1 MCLPGLLQCTM
12 LRFFFVNPTKESGV
26 TATPNTLAAQHGLY
40 DAALEHDAC
49 GVGFVA
55 HIKGQKS
62 HAIVTQALKI
72 LENLDHRGAVGADAL
87 MGDGAGILLQIPDPL
102 YREEMA
108 KQGVTLPPPG
118 EYGVGMIF
126 LPKEHA
132 SRLACEQEM
141 ERAIKAEGQVLLGW
155 RDVPVNK
162 DMPMSPTVRKTEPI
176 IRQVFIGRGSD
187 VIVQDALERKLYVIR
202 KTASAAIQRLQL
214 THSKEYYV
222 PSMSSRTVVYKGLL
236 LANQVGEYYL
246 DLQDPRCVS
255 ALGLVHQRFST
266 NTFPEWP
273 LAHPYRYVAH
283 NGEINTVKG
292 NYNWMRAREGVMASP
307 VLGADLKKLYPI
319 SFAGQSDTAT
329 FDNCLELLTMAGYPL
344 AQAVMMMIPEPW
356 EQHTLMDER
365 RRAFY
370 EYHAAMLEPW
380 DGPASI
386 VFTDGRQIG
395 ATLDRNGLRPSRYC
409 VTDDD
414 FVIMASESGV
424 LPVSESKIVRKW
436 RLQPGKMFLIDLEQ
450 GRLIDDE
457 EVKATLANAKP
468 YKQWIENLRI
478 HLDDV
483 QRPVAGDDEASVRTV
498 VDESAHAAMEQVD
511 AQLLDLQQAFGY
523 TQEDIKFLMA
533 PMAQNGEEGVGSM
546 GNDSPL
552 PVLSDRPKPLYN
564 YFKQLFAQVTNPPID
579 PIREAIVMSLVSF
592 VGPRPNLLDINQ
604 VNPPMRLEV
613 SQPVLSHADMAKL
626 RDIERRTGGKFKSST
641 LDITYPVGW
650 GKEGVEAKLASLC
663 AEAVDAI
670 RSGSNILIV
679 SDRGVNR
686 ERVAV
691 PALLALSAIHQHLVR
706 EGLRTATG
714 LVVETGSAREVHH
727 FAVLAGYGA
736 EAVHPYLALDTL
748 KAIHQDLP
756 GDLSADKAIAN
767 YIKAVGKGLSKIM
780 SKMGVSTYMSYCGA
794 QLFEAVGI
802 NSATIE
808 KYFTGTA
815 SRVEGI
821 GVFEIA
827 EEAIRLHRRAF
838 GGDPLLTDM
847 LDVGGE
853 YAWRARG
860 EEHMWTPDAIAKLQH
875 ATRAGNYATYKE
887 YAQII
892 NDQSRRHMTLRGLFE
907 FKVDP
912 AKAIPIDEVEPASEI
927 VKRFATGAMS
937 LGSISTE
944 AHATLAVAMNR
955 IGGKSNTG
963 EGGEDPAR
971 YRNELKGIPIRQ
983 GETLAS
989 VIGADKVEADIP
1001 LQAGDSLRSRIK
1013 QVASGRFG
1021 VTAEYLVSADQIQ
1034 IKMAQGAKP
1043 GEGGQLPGTK
1053 VSEYIGF
1060 LRYSVPGVGLISPP
1074 PHHDIYSIEDL
1085 AQLIHDLKN
1094 VNPRADISVK
1104 LVSEVGVGTIAAG
1117 VAKAKADHV
1126 VIAGHDG
1133 GTGAS
1138 PWSSIKHAGSPWEIG
1153 LAETQQT
1160 LVLNRLRGRIRVQV
1174 DGQIKTGRDVV
1185 IGALLGAD
1193 EFGFATAPLVVEG
1206 CIMMR
1211 KCHLNTCPVG
1221 VATQDPVLRRKF
1233 AGKPEHVVN
1242 YFFFV
1247 AEEVRAI
1254 MAQLGIRRFDDLIGR
1269 TELLDM
1275 KKGIDHWKAKGLD
1288 YSRLLYQPPTSA
1300 EVAHRHVETQDHGLD
1315 KALDVKLIEKSRP
1328 AIERGEKVHFIES
1341 VRNVNRTVG
1350 AMLSGEVT
1358 RHHPEGLPDD
1368 TIRIQMEGTGGQSF
1382 GAFLCK
1388 GITLYLIGDAND
1400 YTGKGLSGGRIVVRP
1415 SIDFRGDA
1423 GQNIIVGN
1431 TVLYGATRGEA
1442 FFRGVAGERFAV
1454 RLSGAT
1460 AVVEGTGDHGCEYM
1474 TGGTVVVLGKTG
1486 RNFAAGMSGGVAY
1499 VYDEDGMFAKR
1510 CNTAMVA
1517 LDRVVTSAEQEATV
1531 DRAVWHRGQ
1540 TDEAQLRQL
1549 LEDHHRWTG
1558 STKARALLDDWATA
1572 RTRFVKVFP
1581 HEYKRALA
1589 ENAAKG
1595 TAAPAEPAAAK
1606 PLKARK
1612 TAAA

>member
-1 MCLPGLLQCTM
+1 MSAIS
-12 LRFFFVNPTKESGV
+12 RINP
-26 TATPNTLAAQHGLY
+26 AAHDGLY
-40 DAALEHDAC
+40 DAAYEHDAC

-55 HIKGQKS
+55 HIKGQKR
-62 HAIVTQALKI
+62 HDIVTQALKI
-72 LENLDHRGAVGADAL
+72 LENLDHRGAVGADPL
-87 MGDGAGILLQIPDPL
+87 MGDGAGILIQIPDAL

-132 SRLACEQEM
+132 SRLACEREL

-162 DMPMSPTVRKTEPI
+162 AMPMSPAVRKTEPV

-214 THSKEYYV
+214 THGKEYYV
-222 PSMSSRTVVYKGLL
+222 PSMSSRTVIYKGLL
-236 LANQVGEYYL
+236 LANQVGEYYQ
-246 DLQDPRCVS
+246 DLLDPRCVS

-292 NYNWMRAREGVMASP
+292 NFNWMRAREGVMRSP
-307 VLGADLKKLYPI
+307 VLGDDLQKLYPI

-329 FDNCLELLTMAGYPL
+329 FDNCLELLVMAGYPL
-344 AQAVMMMIPEPW
+344 AHAVMMMIPEPW

-380 DGPASI
+380 DGPAAI

-395 ATLDRNGLRPSRYC
+395 ATLDRNGLRPARYC

-414 FVIMASESGV
+414 MVIMASESGV
-424 LPVSESKIVRKW
+424 LPVPESKIVRKW

-457 EVKATLANAKP
+457 EIKATLANAKP

-478 HLDDV
+478 RLDDV
-483 QRPVAGDDEASVRTV
+483 ERPVAGDDEASVNAV
-498 VDESAHAAMEQVD
+498 ADESAQAALENVD

-552 PVLSDRPKPLYN
+552 EVLSDRPKLLYN

-592 VGPRPNLLDINQ
+592 IGPRPNLLDINQ

-613 SQPVLSHADMAKL
+613 SQPVLNEADMATL
-626 RDIERRTGGKFKSST
+626 RDIERRTGGKFKSTT
-641 LDITYPVGW
+641 LDITYPVAW

-670 RSGSNILIV
+670 RDGANILIV
-679 SDRGVNR
+679 SDRAVNR

-736 EAVHPYLALDTL
+736 EAVHPYLALQTL
-748 KAIHQDLP
+748 RAIHQDLP
-756 GDLSADKAIAN
+756 GELSADKAIAN

-827 EEAIRLHRRAF
+827 EEAIRLHQRAF
-838 GGDPLLTDM
+838 GNDPLLATM
-847 LDVGGE
+847 LEPGGE
-853 YAWRARG
+853 YAWRVRG

-912 AKAIPIDEVEPASEI
+912 SKAIPIEEVEPASEI

-944 AHATLAVAMNR
+944 AHTTLAIAMNR

-971 YRNELKGIPIRQ
+971 YRNELKGIPIRK
-983 GETLAS
+983 GETVGS
-989 VIGADKVEADIP
+989 IIGHDKVEVDYE
-1001 LQAGDSLRSRIK
+1001 LQDGDSLRSRIK

-1043 GEGGQLPGTK
+1043 GEGGQLPGSK
-1053 VSEYIGF
+1053 VSPYIGY

-1094 VNPRADISVK
+1094 VNPRADVSVK

-1126 VIAGHDG
+1126 VISGHDG

-1254 MAQLGIRRFDDLIGR
+1254 MAQLGIRKFDDLIGR
-1269 TELLDM
+1269 TDLLDM
-1275 KKGIDHWKAKGLD
+1275 KKGIAHWKAKGLD
-1288 YSRLLYQPPTSA
+1288 YSRILAQPQTPPD
-1300 EVAHRHVETQDHGLD
+1300 VARRHVEAQVHGLD
-1315 KALDVKLIEKSRP
+1315 KALDVKLIEKARS
-1328 AIERGEKVHFIES
+1328 AIERGEKVQFIEN
-1341 VRNVNRTVG
+1341 VRNVHRTVG

-1368 TIRIQMEGTGGQSF
+1368 TIRIQLEGTGGQSF
-1382 GAFLCK
+1382 GAFLCR

-1415 SIDFRGDA
+1415 SLDFRGDA
-1423 GQNIIVGN
+1423 ADNIIVGN
-1431 TVLYGATRGEA
+1431 TVLYGATQGEA
-1442 FFRGVAGERFAV
+1442 YFCGVAGERFAV

-1486 RNFAAGMSGGVAY
+1486 RNFAAGMSGGIAY
-1499 VYDEDGMFAKR
+1499 VYDEDGLFAKR

-1517 LDRVVTSAEQEATV
+1517 LERVMSSVEQEATV
-1531 DRAVWHRGQ
+1531 ERAIWHRGM

-1549 LEDHHRWTG
+1549 LEQHHRWTG
-1558 STKARALLDDWATA
+1558 STRARALLDDWAAA

-1589 ENAAKG
+1589 ELAAKRDHSG
-1595 TAAPAEPAAAK
+1595 DATAGAAAK
-1606 PLKARK
+1606 SASKARK
-1612 TAAA
+1612 TAAV

>member
-1 MCLPGLLQCTM
+1 MTTAAEISHLQE
-12 LRFFFVNPTKESGV
+12 K
-26 TATPNTLAAQHGLY
+26 GLY
-40 DAALEHDAC
+40 SGAHEHDAC

-55 HIKGQKS
+55 HIKGEKS
-62 HAIVTQALKI
+62 HAIISQGLKI
-72 LENLDHRGAVGADAL
+72 LENLDHRGAVGADKL
-87 MGDGAGILLQIPDPL
+87 MGDGAGILIQLPDSL

-108 KQGVTLPPPG
+108 KQGVELPPPG

-155 RDVPVNK
+155 RDVPVDR
-162 DMPMSPTVRKTEPI
+162 DMPMSPAVRQKEPI
-176 IRQVFIGRGSD
+176 LRQVFIGRGND

-202 KTASAAIQRLQL
+202 KTASAAIQSLRLK
-214 THSKEYYV
+214 HSKEYYV

-236 LANQVGEYYL
+236 LADQVGTYYL
-246 DLQDPRCVS
+246 DLKDSRCVS
-255 ALGLVHQRFST
+255 ALALVHQRFST

-292 NYNWMRAREGVMASP
+292 NYNWMRAREGVMSSP
-307 VLGADLKKLYPI
+307 VLAADLKKLYPI

-365 RRAFY
+365 RKAFY

-414 FVIMASESGV
+414 LVIMASESGV
-424 LPVSESKIVRKW
+424 LPVPENRIVRKW
-436 RLQPGKMFLIDLEQ
+436 RLQPGRMFLIDLEQ
-450 GRLIDDE
+450 GRMIDDE
-457 EVKATLANAKP
+457 ELKASLANSRP

-478 HLDDV
+478 KLDNLSETAGQAQPSDV
-483 QRPVAGDDEASVRTV
+483 A
-498 VDESAHAAMEQVD
+498 
-511 AQLLDLQQAFGY
+511 LLDRQQAFGY
-523 TQEDIKFLMA
+523 TQEDIKFLMS
-533 PMAQNGEEGVGSM
+533 PMAVAGEEGIGSM

-552 PVLSDRPKPLYN
+552 AVLSSKNKPLYN

-592 VGPRPNLLDINQ
+592 IGPKPNLLDINQ

-613 SQPVLSHADMAKL
+613 SQPILDFEDMAKL
-626 RDIERRTGGKFKSST
+626 RGIEKITQGKFRSAT
-641 LDITYPVGW
+641 LDITYPLAW
-650 GKEGVEAKLASLC
+650 GHEGVEAQLASLN

-670 RSGSNILIV
+670 KGGKNILII
-679 SDRGVNR
+679 SDRAVAAD
-686 ERVAV
+686 RVAI
-691 PALLALSAIHQHLVR
+691 PALLALSSIHQHLVR
-706 EGLRTATG
+706 EGLRTTAG

-727 FAVLAGYGA
+727 FGVLAGYGA
-736 EAVHPYLALDTL
+736 EAVHPYLAMETL
-748 KAIHQDLP
+748 AALHKELP
-756 GDLSADKAIAN
+756 GDLSPEKAIYN
-767 YIKAVGKGLSKIM
+767 YVKAIGKGLSKIM

-794 QLFEAVGI
+794 QLFEAIGL
-802 NSATIE
+802 NSDTVE

-827 EEAIRLHRRAF
+827 EEAIRTHRAAF
-838 GGDPLLTDM
+838 GDDPVLAHM
-847 LDVGGE
+847 LDAGGE
-853 YAWRARG
+853 YAWRTRG

-875 ATRAGNYATYKE
+875 ASRANNWSTYKE
-887 YAQII
+887 YAQLI

-912 AKAIPIDEVEPASEI
+912 SKAIPVDEVEPAKEI

-944 AHATLAVAMNR
+944 AHATLAIAMNR

-971 YRNELKGIPIRQ
+971 YRNELKGIPIKTGQ
-983 GETLAS
+983 TMADI
-989 VIGADKVEADIP
+989 IGKEVVEVDIP
-1001 LQAGDSLRSRIK
+1001 LRDGDSLRSRIK

-1021 VTAEYLVSADQIQ
+1021 VTAEYLSSSDQVQ

-1043 GEGGQLPGTK
+1043 GEGGQLPGGK
-1053 VSEYIGF
+1053 VSKYIGK

-1094 VNPRADISVK
+1094 VATHASISVK

-1117 VAKAKADHV
+1117 VAKCKADHV

-1160 LVLNRLRGRIRVQV
+1160 LVLNRLRGRIRVQA
-1174 DGQIKTGRDVV
+1174 DGQMKTGRDVA
-1185 IGALLGAD
+1185 IGAILGAD

-1247 AEEVRAI
+1247 AEEVRQI
-1254 MAQLGIRRFDDLIGR
+1254 MAQLGIRKLDDLIGR
-1269 TELLDM
+1269 TDLLDM
-1275 KKGIDHWKAKGLD
+1275 KKGIEHWKARGLD
-1288 YSRLLYQPPTSA
+1288 FGRLFARPNVPA
-1300 EVAHRHVETQDHGLD
+1300 DVARFQVEEQDHRLD
-1315 KALDVKLIEKSRP
+1315 KSLDRVLIERSKP
-1328 AIERGEKVHFIES
+1328 AIERGEKVQFIE
-1341 VRNVNRTVG
+1341 VARNVNRSVG

-1358 RHHPEGLPDD
+1358 RAHAEGLPDD
-1368 TIRIQMEGTGGQSF
+1368 TIRIQLEGTGGQSF
-1382 GAFLCK
+1382 GAFLAR

-1400 YTGKGLSGGRIVVRP
+1400 YTGKGLSGGRVIVRP
-1415 SIDFRGDA
+1415 SIDFRGEA
-1423 GQNIIVGN
+1423 TKNIIIGN
-1431 TVLYGATRGEA
+1431 TALYGATTGEA
-1442 FFRGVAGERFAV
+1442 FFAGVAGERFAV

-1460 AVVEGTGDHGCEYM
+1460 TVVEGTGDHGCEYM

-1486 RNFAAGMSGGVAY
+1486 RNFAAGMSGGIAY
-1499 VYDEDGMFAKR
+1499 VYDEDGQFASR
-1510 CNTAMVA
+1510 CNTSMVA
-1517 LDRVVTSAEQEATV
+1517 LEHVLPSGEQKALAPRTKLHG
-1531 DRAVWHRGQ
+1531 DQ
-1540 TDEAQLRQL
+1540 TDEAQLKKL
-1549 LEDHHRWTG
+1549 LEEHNRWTG
-1558 STKARALLDDWATA
+1558 SRRAREILDDWKNA
-1572 RTRFVKVFP
+1572 RAKFVKVFP
-1581 HEYKRALA
+1581 NEYKRALA
-1589 ENAAKG
+1589 EMH
-1595 TAAPAEPAAAK
+1595 EREVAAASTGNDAK
-1606 PLKARK
+1606 LGVK
-1612 TAAA
+1612 TDGVAAA

>member
-1 MCLPGLLQCTM
+1 MTTAAEQQQLQ
-12 LRFFFVNPTKESGV
+12 
-26 TATPNTLAAQHGLY
+26 QQGLY
-40 DAALEHDAC
+40 DPANEHDAC

-55 HIKGQKS
+55 HIKGEKS
-62 HAIVTQALKI
+62 HAIVQQGLKI

-87 MGDGAGILLQIPDPL
+87 MGDGAGILIQLPDAL

-108 KQGVTLPPPG
+108 AQGVILPAPG

-126 LPKEHA
+126 MPKEHA

-141 ERAIKAEGQVLLGW
+141 ERAIADEGQVLLGW

-162 DMPMSPTVRKTEPI
+162 DMPMSPTVREKEPI
-176 IRQVFIGRGSD
+176 LRQVFIGRGND

-202 KTASAAIQRLQL
+202 KTASAHIQALKL
-214 THSKEYYV
+214 KHSKEYYV
-222 PSMSSRTVVYKGLL
+222 VSMSSRTVIYKGLL
-236 LANQVGEYYL
+236 LADQVGTYYK
-246 DLQDPRCVS
+246 DLQDIRCVS

-292 NYNWMRAREGVMASP
+292 NYNWMKAREGVMASP
-307 VLGADLKKLYPI
+307 VLGADLQKLYPI

-356 EQHTLMDER
+356 EQHTTMDER
-365 RRAFY
+365 RKAFY
-370 EYHAAMLEPW
+370 EYHAAMMEPW

-409 VTDDD
+409 ITDDD
-414 FVIMASESGV
+414 MVIMGSESGV
-424 LPVSESKIVRKW
+424 LPVPENKIVRKW

-450 GRLIDDE
+450 GRMIDDE
-457 EVKATLANAKP
+457 ELKANLANTKP

-478 HLDDV
+478 RLDDV
-483 QRPVAGDDEASVRTV
+483 ETPVAGEAAQELPIGQTEPQSTGAESVTP
-498 VDESAHAAMEQVD
+498 E
-511 AQLLDLQQAFGY
+511 LLDRQQAFGY
-523 TQEDIKFLMA
+523 TQEDIKFLLS
-533 PMAQNGEEGVGSM
+533 PMAANGEEGIGSM

-552 PVLSDRPKPLYN
+552 AVLSDKDKPLYN

-592 VGPRPNLLDINQ
+592 IGPKPNLLDINH

-613 SQPVLSHADMAKL
+613 SQPVLDMADMAKL
-626 RDIERRTGGKFKSST
+626 RDIEGKTQGKFRSHT
-641 LDITYPVGW
+641 LDITYPVFW
-650 GKEGVEAKLASLC
+650 GREGVEAKLASLC

-670 RSGSNILIV
+670 KSGQNILII
-679 SDRGVNR
+679 SDRGVSATQ
-686 ERVAV
+686 VAI

-706 EGLRTATG
+706 EGLRTSVG
-714 LVVETGSAREVHH
+714 LVVETGTAREVHH

-736 EAVHPYLALDTL
+736 EAVHPFLAMETL
-748 KAIHQDLP
+748 AAICQDLP
-756 GDLSADKAIAN
+756 GDLGAEKAITN
-767 YIKAVGKGLSKIM
+767 YVKAIGKGLSKIM

-794 QLFEAVGI
+794 QLFEAIGL
-802 NSATIE
+802 NSETVV
-808 KYFTGTA
+808 KYFTGT
-815 SRVEGI
+815 STRVGGI

-827 EEAIRLHRRAF
+827 EEAIRMHKAAF
-838 GGDPLLTDM
+838 SDNPVLATM
-847 LDVGGE
+847 LDAGGE

-875 ATRAGNYATYKE
+875 STRANNWNTYKE

-892 NDQSRRHMTLRGLFE
+892 NDQSKRHMTLRGLFE
-907 FKVDP
+907 FKIDP
-912 AKAIPIDEVEPASEI
+912 SKAISIDEVEPAKEI

-963 EGGEDPAR
+963 EGGEDALR
-971 YRNELKGIPIRQ
+971 YRNELKGIPIKQ
-983 GETLAS
+983 GQTMSDLLGKDTFE
-989 VIGADKVEADIP
+989 VDYV
-1001 LQAGDSLRSRIK
+1001 LQEGDSMRSKIK

-1021 VTAEYLVSADQIQ
+1021 VTAEYLNSADQIQ

-1043 GEGGQLPGTK
+1043 GEGGQLPGGK
-1053 VSEYIGF
+1053 VSDYIGK
-1060 LRYSVPGVGLISPP
+1060 LRHSVPGVGLISPP

-1094 VNPRADISVK
+1094 VAPHSSISVK
-1104 LVSEVGVGTIAAG
+1104 LVSEIGVGTIAAG
-1117 VAKAKADHV
+1117 VAKCKADHV

-1160 LVLNRLRGRIRVQV
+1160 LVLNRLRSRIRVQA
-1174 DGQIKTGRDVV
+1174 DGQMKTGRDVV
-1185 IGALLGAD
+1185 IGGLLGAD

-1221 VATQDPVLRRKF
+1221 VATQDPALRKKF
-1233 AGKPEHVVN
+1233 TGKPEHVVN
-1242 YFFFV
+1242 YFFFI
-1247 AEEVRAI
+1247 AEEVRQI
-1254 MAQLGIRRFDDLIGR
+1254 MAQLGIRKFDDLIGR
-1269 TELLDM
+1269 ADLLDT
-1275 KKGIDHWKAKGLD
+1275 KQGIEHWKARGLD
-1288 YSRLLYQPPTSA
+1288 FSRLLAMPAVPA
-1300 EVAHRHVETQDHGLD
+1300 DVPRLHTQSQEHGLE
-1315 KALDVKLIEKSRP
+1315 KSLDNILIAKSRP
-1328 AIERGEKVHFIES
+1328 AIDKGEKVRFMEAA
-1341 VRNVNRTVG
+1341 RNVNRSVG
-1350 AMLSGEVT
+1350 AMLSGAVT
-1358 RHHPEGLPDD
+1358 QVHAEGLPDD
-1368 TIRIQMEGTGGQSF
+1368 TIHIQLEGTGGQSF
-1382 GAFLCK
+1382 GAFLCN
-1388 GITLYLIGDAND
+1388 GITLYLIGEAND
-1400 YTGKGLSGGRIVVRP
+1400 YTGKGLSGGRVVVRP
-1415 SIDFRGDA
+1415 SLDFRGVA
-1423 GQNIIVGN
+1423 TQNIIVGN
-1431 TVLYGATRGEA
+1431 TVMYGATSGEA
-1442 FFRGVAGERFAV
+1442 FFAGVAGERFAV

-1474 TGGTVVVLGKTG
+1474 TGGTVAVLGKTG
-1486 RNFAAGMSGGVAY
+1486 RNFAAGMSGGLAY
-1499 VYDEDGMFAKR
+1499 VYDEDGQFAKR
-1510 CNTAMVA
+1510 CNTAMVSMEKV
-1517 LDRVVTSAEQEATV
+1517 LSTAEQEATM
-1531 DRAVWHRGQ
+1531 DKAIWHRGLS
-1540 TDEAQLRQL
+1540 DEAQLKKL
-1549 LEDHHRWTG
+1549 LEDHNRWTG
-1558 STKARALLDDWATA
+1558 SKRARELLDTWAES
-1572 RTRFVKVFP
+1572 RGKFVKVFP
-1581 HEYKRALA
+1581 NEYKRALGEINA
-1589 ENAAKG
+1589 RKSAVAATTAAQGAAKQV
-1595 TAAPAEPAAAK
+1595 AAAVK
-1606 PLKARK
+1606 
-1612 TAAA
+1612 

>member
-1 MCLPGLLQCTM
+1 MT
-12 LRFFFVNPTKESGV
+12 
-26 TATPNTLAAQHGLY
+26 TAAEQQRLHQHGLY
-40 DAALEHDAC
+40 DPALEHDAC

-55 HIKGQKS
+55 HIKGEKL
-62 HAIVTQALKI
+62 HDIVTGALKI
-72 LENLDHRGAVGADAL
+72 LENLDHRGAVGADRL
-87 MGDGAGILLQIPDPL
+87 MGDGAGILIQIPDAL
-102 YREEMA
+102 YREDMA
-108 KQGVTLPPPG
+108 RQGVELPPPG

-126 LPKEHA
+126 MPKEHA

-155 RDVPVNK
+155 REVPVNR
-162 DMPMSPTVRKTEPI
+162 DMPMSPMVREKEPI
-176 IRQVFIGRGSD
+176 IRQVFIGRGAD

-202 KTASAAIQRLQL
+202 KTASAAIQRLKL
-214 THSKEYYV
+214 KHSKEYYV

-236 LANQVGEYYL
+236 LADQVGTYFL

-292 NYNWMRAREGVMASP
+292 NYNWMKAREGVMSSP
-307 VLGADLKKLYPI
+307 VLGEDLKKLYPI
-319 SFAGQSDTAT
+319 SFPGQSDTAT
-329 FDNCLELLTMAGYPL
+329 FDNCLELLTMAGYPIS
-344 AQAVMMMIPEPW
+344 QAVMMMIPEPW

-365 RRAFY
+365 RKAFY

-414 FVIMASESGV
+414 LVIMGSESGV
-424 LPVSESKIVRKW
+424 LPVPESKIVRKW
-436 RLQPGKMFLIDLEQ
+436 RLQPGKMFMIDLEQ

-457 EVKATLANAKP
+457 ELKANLANSKP

-478 HLDDV
+478 RLDDV
-483 QRPVAGDDEASVRTV
+483 EPNAIDIPVSEPAT
-498 VDESAHAAMEQVD
+498 
-511 AQLLDLQQAFGY
+511 LLDRQQAFGM

-533 PMAQNGEEGVGSM
+533 PMATHGEEGIGSM

-552 PVLSDRPKPLYN
+552 AVLSGKNKPLYN

-592 VGPRPNLLDINQ
+592 IGPKPNLLDINQ

-613 SQPVLSHADMAKL
+613 SQPILDFQDMGKL
-626 RDIERRTGGKFKSST
+626 RTIEARTQGKFRSHT
-641 LDITYPVGW
+641 LDITYPLAW
-650 GKEGVEAKLASLC
+650 GHEGVEAKLASLC

-670 RSGSNILIV
+670 KGGMNILIV
-679 SDRGVNR
+679 SDRAVSSTQ
-686 ERVAV
+686 VAI

-706 EGLRTATG
+706 EGLRTSAG
-714 LVVETGSAREVHH
+714 LVVETGTAREVHH

-736 EAVHPYLALDTL
+736 EAVHPYLAMETL
-748 KAIHQDLP
+748 VAMHKELP
-756 GDLSADKAIAN
+756 GELSADKAIYN
-767 YIKAVGKGLSKIM
+767 YVKAIGKGLSKIM

-794 QLFEAVGI
+794 QLFEAIGL
-802 NSATIE
+802 NSETVD

-827 EEAIRLHRRAF
+827 EEGIRMHKAAF
-838 GGDPLLTDM
+838 GNDPVLATQ
-847 LDVGGE
+847 LDAGGE

-875 ATRAGNYATYKE
+875 STRANNWNTYKE
-887 YAQII
+887 YAQLI

-907 FKVDP
+907 FKFDP
-912 AKAIPIDEVEPASEI
+912 SKAIAVEEVEPAKEI

-963 EGGEDPAR
+963 EGGEDALR
-971 YRNELKGIPIRQ
+971 YRNELKGIPIKQ
-983 GETLAS
+983 GQTMSDLLGKEIFE
-989 VIGADKVEADIP
+989 VDYE
-1001 LQAGDSLRSRIK
+1001 LQEGDSLRSRIK

-1021 VTAEYLVSADQIQ
+1021 VTAEYLHSADQIQ

-1043 GEGGQLPGTK
+1043 GEGGQLPGGK
-1053 VSEYIGF
+1053 VSDYIGK
-1060 LRYSVPGVGLISPP
+1060 LRHSVPGVGLISPP

-1094 VNPRADISVK
+1094 VAPHSSISVK

-1117 VAKAKADHV
+1117 VAKCKADHV

-1160 LVLNRLRGRIRVQV
+1160 LVLNRLRGRIRVQA
-1174 DGQIKTGRDVV
+1174 DGQMKTGRDVV

-1221 VATQDPVLRRKF
+1221 VATQDPELRRKF
-1233 AGKPEHVVN
+1233 TGKPEHVVN

-1247 AEEVRAI
+1247 AEEVRQI
-1254 MAQLGIRRFDDLIGR
+1254 MAQLGIRKFDDLVGR
-1269 TELLDM
+1269 SDLLDTR
-1275 KKGIDHWKAKGLD
+1275 KGIEHWKARGLD
-1288 YSRLLYQPPTSA
+1288 FNRLLAQPVVPA
-1300 EVAHRHVETQDHGLD
+1300 DVPRLHVEVQDHGLE
-1315 KALDVKLIEKSRP
+1315 KSLDNILIAKSRP
-1328 AIERGEKVHFIES
+1328 AIDKGERVQFIE
-1341 VRNVNRTVG
+1341 VARNVNRSVG
-1350 AMLSGEVT
+1350 AMLSGAVT
-1358 RHHPEGLPDD
+1358 KVHPEGLPDD
-1368 TIRIQMEGTGGQSF
+1368 TIRIQLEGTGGQSF
-1382 GAFLCK
+1382 GAFLCR
-1388 GITLYLIGDAND
+1388 GVTLYLIGEAND
-1400 YTGKGLSGGRIVVRP
+1400 YTGKGLSGGRVIVRP

-1423 GQNIIVGN
+1423 AQNIIVGN
-1431 TVLYGATRGEA
+1431 TVMYGATSGEA
-1442 FFRGVAGERFAV
+1442 YFSGVAGERFAV

-1474 TGGTVVVLGKTG
+1474 TGGTVAVLGRTG

-1499 VYDEDGMFAKR
+1499 VYDEDGQFAKR
-1510 CNTAMVA
+1510 CNTAMVSLEKVLPA
-1517 LDRVVTSAEQEATV
+1517 AEQEATV
-1531 DRAVWHRGQ
+1531 DRATWHRGQ
-1540 TDEAQLRQL
+1540 TDEAQLRKL
-1549 LEDHHRWTG
+1549 LEDHNRWTG
-1558 STKARALLDDWATA
+1558 SRRARELLDHWAEA
-1572 RTRFVKVFP
+1572 RGKFVKVFP
-1581 HEYKRALA
+1581 IEYRRALA
-1589 ENAAKG
+1589 EINARQTGNEAMAK
-1595 TAAPAEPAAAK
+1595 ASRSARQAVPAK
-1606 PLKARK
+1606 
-1612 TAAA
+1612 